1 MNRAEF
7 KRPKVIKGELT
18 IPGDKSIS
26 HRAVL
31 FSALARGESSIRN
44 LSRAEDVQSSINCI
58 RALGAECELSDGIY
72 RISSPGLRGFTKPA
86 RELYAGNSG
95 TTARLLAGILA
106 ILPFETTITGD
117 ESLSRRPMNR
127 VMQPLSL
134 FGTKFQAAEGDRLPV
149 RILPARNLTSVKYT
163 LPVASAQI
171 KSAVLL
177 AGLGLDEVSQV
188 IENLQSRD
196 HTERMLN
203 LPFAEINGIRF
214 TNSSSAFI
222 PEPDAYFVPGDIS
235 SAAFFVVA
243 ALLIPGSELLIKNVT
258 LNPTRTGYITHLKK
272 MGADITFENLQT
284 SANEP
289 YGDILIRSS
298 DLKNVPIT
306 PELIPNL
313 IDEIPVLAV
322 AGYFAEGE
330 FEVRG
335 AEELRVKESDRI
347 AALIHN
353 FTLAGAHVTEY
364 KDGFRLQRSDK
375 RTDPVFESF
384 HDHRIAMAFAIFSLL
399 LADGGK
405 IDNFDCVK
413 ISNPDFI
420 HQLSLIT
427 G

>member
-1 MNRAEF
+1 M
-7 KRPKVIKGELT
+7 L
-18 IPGDKSIS
+18 PGDKSIS

-31 FSALARGESSIRN
+31 FSALSKGKSSVQN
-44 LSRAEDVQSSINCI
+44 LSRAEDVQSSLYCVQ
-58 RALGAECELSDGIY
+58 ALGISYKTEGGIY
-72 RISSPGLRGFTKPA
+72 TITSPGLKSFTKPEN
-86 RELYAGNSG
+86 ELYCGNSG
-95 TTARLLAGILA
+95 TTARLLAGLLA
-106 ILPFETTITGD
+106 TQPFESTITGD
-117 ESLSRRPMNR
+117 DSLSRRPMKR
-127 VMQPLSL
+127 VTEPLSQ
-134 FGTKFQAAEGDRLPV
+134 FGTRFASREGGLLPV
-149 RILPARNLTSVKYT
+149 NIIPAETLSPVRFT

-177 AGLGLDEVSQV
+177 AGLGLDDPTVV
-188 IENLQSRD
+188 IENLPSRD
-196 HTERMLN
+196 HTERMLQM
-203 LPFAEINGIRF
+203 PVEVYGAKRVI
-214 TNSSSAFI
+214 TSSSAYI
-222 PEPDAYFVPGDIS
+222 PEAGEYYVPGDIS
-235 SAAFFVVA
+235 TAAFFVVA

-272 MGADITFENLQT
+272 MGADIRFENQKT

-289 YGDILIRSS
+289 YGDIVIRSS
-298 DLKNVPIT
+298 ELKNVPIT

-313 IDEIPVLAV
+313 IDEIPILAV

-353 FTLAGAHVTEY
+353 FSLAGAEVEEY
-364 KDGFRLQRSDK
+364 KDGFNLK
-375 RTDPVFESF
+375 RGKEIANPVFESF
-384 HDHRIAMAFAIFSLL
+384 HDHRIAMAFAIHSLL

>member
-7 KRPKVIKGELT
+7 KSPKVIKGELT
-18 IPGDKSIS
+18 LPGDKSIS

-31 FSALARGESSIRN
+31 FSALAKGESSIQN
-44 LSRAEDVQSSINCI
+44 LSRAEDLQSSLSCVS
-58 RALGAECELSDGIY
+58 ALGVEYGLKNDIY
-72 RISSPGLRGFTKPA
+72 TINSPGIKAFRRPGH
-86 RELYAGNSG
+86 ELYAGNSG

-117 ESLSRRPMNR
+117 ESLSRRPMKR

-134 FGTKFQAAEGDRLPV
+134 FGTRFEAAEGDRLPLKIIPAIKLNPV
-149 RILPARNLTSVKYT
+149 RYELS
-163 LPVASAQI
+163 VASAQI

-177 AGLGLDEVSQV
+177 AGLGLEEKSQV
-188 IENLQSRD
+188 IEKIQSRN
-196 HTERMLN
+196 HTERMLG
-203 LPFAEINGIRF
+203 LQFAELNGIRF
-214 TNSSSAFI
+214 INSSSEYL
-222 PEPDAYFVPGDIS
+222 PEPTSYFIPGDIS
-235 SAAFFVVA
+235 TAAFFVVA

-272 MGADITFENLQT
+272 MGADISFENQKT

-289 YGDILIRSS
+289 YGDILVRSS

-313 IDEIPVLAV
+313 IDEIPILAV
-322 AGYFAEGE
+322 AGYFAEGD

-353 FTLAGAHVTEY
+353 FTLAGVEMEEF
-364 KDGFRLQRSDK
+364 KDGFKLQRGTV
-375 RTDPVFESF
+375 RANPIFESF
-384 HDHRIAMAFAIFSLL
+384 HDHRIAMAFAIYSLL

-413 ISNPDFI
+413 ISNPEFI
-420 HQLSLIT
+420 NHLSLIT